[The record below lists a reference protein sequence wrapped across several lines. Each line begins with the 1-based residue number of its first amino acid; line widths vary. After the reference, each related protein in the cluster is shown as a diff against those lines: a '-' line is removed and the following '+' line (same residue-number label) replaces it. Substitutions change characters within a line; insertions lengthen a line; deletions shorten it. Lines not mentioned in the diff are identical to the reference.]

1 LEPFF
6 VAFPLHYG
14 NLTSVFRHADNDAS
28 HGSSLIAHRTIFA
41 ALFLLFSAYS
51 AYVYTAGT
59 KALNAEPMNDRARHG
74 QQLFQRNNCTACHQ
88 IYGLGGYMG
97 PDLTN
102 VISRRGRAY
111 ASAFLAAG
119 TQRMPNFH
127 FKQAE
132 ISALLAYLDFVDAT
146 GTYPPTNYHISWL
159 GTVSQAD
166 DPR

>member
-1 LEPFF
+1 
-6 VAFPLHYG
+6 
-14 NLTSVFRHADNDAS
+14 LTS
-28 HGSSLIAHRTIFA
+28 HRAIFTT
-41 ALFLLFSAYS
+41 LCLLFTAYS

-59 KALNAEPMNDRARHG
+59 ETLDAARMSDQARRG
-74 QQLFQRNNCTACHQ
+74 QQLFQHNNCTACHQ

-102 VISRRGRAY
+102 VISRRGPAY

-127 FKQAE
+127 FSQAE
-132 ISALLAYLDFVDAT
+132 INALLAYLGFVDAT
-146 GTYPPTNYHISWL
+146 GTYPPEDYRISWL
-159 GTVSQAD
+159 GTVSQED